1 MESLI
6 AWLLDYRD
14 PWHWLAAAGSLLA
27 ALARAGR
34 GGGSPRWRSLVDHLH
49 RERQHAK
56 TMLALWQAQEDLA
69 SQQRQI
75 DLMEQRMEDLL
86 DGLFDGLSP
95 GSRAAL
101 QRRIQQRKQAGRD
114 LPASNAAS
122 PASKRS

>member
-1 MESLI
+1 
-6 AWLLDYRD
+6 
-14 PWHWLAAAGSLLA
+14 
-27 ALARAGR
+27 
-34 GGGSPRWRSLVDHLH
+34 
-49 RERQHAK
+49 
-56 TMLALWQAQEDLA
+56 MLALWQAQEDLA